1 MQLGKDVGGK
11 KRPESNLQHRSE
23 QKTNRKIR
31 KSQVCCFFNTVVR
44 IIKVDSTHPFI
55 LHWSGSQHLPHPTDF
70 LSIRTTLQTQPSL
83 APEGA
88 GRPCACAAAPQ
99 THAQHLHRGNPL
111 GSFILQTWHVLS
123 RGHSELHSGHLSPL
137 CRGLL
142 PMATSPQ
149 PQPTSP
155 VP

>member
-11 KRPESNLQHRSE
+11 KRPESNPQHRSE

-31 KSQVCCFFNTVVR
+31 KSQVCCCFNTVIR

-70 LSIRTTLQTQPSL
+70 LRIGTTLQTQPSL

-88 GRPCACAAAPQ
+88 GRPCACAAAPRRMRS
-99 THAQHLHRGNPL
+99 TSIGGVLKAI
-111 GSFILQTWHVLS
+111 SFSRSGISTVLS

-137 CRGLL
+137 C
-142 PMATSPQ
+142 
-149 PQPTSP
+149 
-155 VP
+155 